1 MFYSTSISYVETSD
15 IIVLL
20 TTTAWEVFTYEEV
33 GYQHF
38 DFYLV
43 SFYNLDPS
51 DVNWTHPGL

>member
-33 GYQHF
+33 GYQQF
-38 DFYLV
+38 
-43 SFYNLDPS
+43 
-51 DVNWTHPGL
+51 